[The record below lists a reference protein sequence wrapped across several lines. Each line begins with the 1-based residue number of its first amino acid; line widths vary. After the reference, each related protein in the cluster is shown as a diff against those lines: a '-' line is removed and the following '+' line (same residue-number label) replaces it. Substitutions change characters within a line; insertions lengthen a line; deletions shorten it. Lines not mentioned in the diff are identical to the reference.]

1 MRRAGPFLHDEYAK
15 EKLNMKRV
23 LHVLVSLE
31 RSGMEMMLLNS
42 AEEWGRAGY
51 ACDVV
56 ATAPIIG
63 PLAPELRAAGYG
75 VFHIPFRSKFR
86 YAPRW
91 RFIRDFYRLCKSG
104 YDVVHVHTE
113 AAPHLF
119 VILAK
124 LAGVRRTAV
133 TPHSLFRFSGFLRVR
148 KALERRLNRLLG
160 SEYGMISNSVQ
171 NCEWE
176 RFRNRGIRISNWLDT
191 AYFRPPTPEERSTA
205 RSSLCCQAEQFVI
218 VSVGNCSVVKNHPE
232 ILRAISLLP
241 ATIAPLYLHV
251 GKELADQPER
261 ALAAELNLAERV
273 RFLGSQG
280 DPRQFLW
287 AADIYVMPSL
297 REGLGISALEA
308 IAAGVPAVLAN
319 IDGLADI
326 AAETDSVVLTTTAA
340 RSIADGIAQVASV
353 QIEERQTRA
362 LLDSARIRERFSISN
377 GVQSLIS
384 GLYRR
389 DQSAAR

>member
-1 MRRAGPFLHDEYAK
+1 
-15 EKLNMKRV
+15 MKRV

-42 AEEWGRAGY
+42 AEEWARAGY
-51 ACDVV
+51 ACDIV
-56 ATAPIIG
+56 ASATNIG

-91 RFIRDFYRLCKSG
+91 RFITDYYRLCKSG
-104 YDVVHVHTE
+104 YDVVHIHTE
-113 AAPHLF
+113 AATHLF

-124 LAGVRRTAV
+124 LAGVSRIAL
-133 TPHSLFRFSGFLRVR
+133 TPHNTFRFAGLLRIR
-148 KALERRLNRLLG
+148 KALERRFNRLLG
-160 SEYGMISNSVQ
+160 SKYGMISNSVQ
-171 NCEWE
+171 KCEWE
-176 RFRNRGIRISNWLDT
+176 RFRNRGVRISNWLDT
-191 AYFRPPTPEERSTA
+191 IHYRPPAPEERFAA
-205 RSSLCCQAEQFVI
+205 RSSLCCQEEQLVI
-218 VSVGNCSVVKNHPE
+218 VSIGNCNDAKNHSE

-241 ATIAPLYLHV
+241 AAVAPLYVHV

-287 AADIYVMPSL
+287 AADAYVMPSL
-297 REGLGISALEA
+297 CEGLGISALEA
-308 IAAGVPAVLAN
+308 IACGVPAVLVN

-326 AAETDSVVLTTTAA
+326 ASETDSVVLTSTAA
-340 RSIADGIAQVASV
+340 QSIADGIAQVAST
-353 QIEERQTRA
+353 QIVERQARA
-362 LLDSARIRERFSISN
+362 LLDSARIRELYSIPN
-377 GVQSLIS
+377 GVQSVIN

-389 DQSAAR
+389 DQSAA

>member
-1 MRRAGPFLHDEYAK
+1 
-15 EKLNMKRV
+15 MKRV
-23 LHVLVSLE
+23 LHVLISLE

-42 AEEWGRAGY
+42 AEEWAREGY

-56 ATAPIIG
+56 ASATNIG

-86 YAPRW
+86 YLPRW
-91 RFIRDFYRLCKSG
+91 RFIRDYYRLCKSG
-104 YDVVHVHTE
+104 YDVVHIHTE
-113 AAPHLF
+113 AATHLF
-119 VILAK
+119 VVLSK
-124 LAGVRRTAV
+124 LAGVPRIAL
-133 TPHSLFRFSGFLRVR
+133 TPHNAFRFAGLLRIR
-148 KALERRLNRLLG
+148 KALERRSNRLMG
-160 SEYGMISNSVQ
+160 SEYGMISDSVQ
-171 NCEWE
+171 KCEWE

-191 AYFRPPTPEERSTA
+191 IHYRPPTPEERSAA
-205 RSSLCCQAEQFVI
+205 RSSLRCQDEQFVI
-218 VSVGNCSVVKNHPE
+218 VSVGNCNAVKNHGE

-241 ATIAPLYLHV
+241 ATVAPLYLHV
-251 GKELADQPER
+251 GNELADQPER

-287 AADIYVMPSL
+287 AADAYVMPSL
-297 REGLGISALEA
+297 REGLGMSALEA
-308 IAAGVPAVLAN
+308 IASGVPAVLAN

-340 RSIADGIAQVASV
+340 QSIAGGIAQVASTR
-353 QIEERQTRA
+353 IEERQARA
-362 LLDSARIRERFSISN
+362 LLDSARIRERYSISN
-377 GVQSLIS
+377 GVQSVIN

-389 DQSAAR
+389 DQSAA